1 MSDDF
6 RVIENALVPVYVTD
20 TGEKVVYGSELHE
33 VLGVKSNYRDWIK
46 NRLNECDAV
55 EKEDYQSFSQN
66 CEKPTGGRPKLE
78 YVIKLD
84 TAKEMAMLERNE
96 KGKQVRRYFIE
107 VEEKYKESRTGEF
120 DYSNLS
126 PELQRVWAI
135 VNAQTKIELEQK
147 RQADKIDKVET
158 TVQNMKEIFTE
169 PIADWKAEIN
179 ARVRE
184 ISIKSGIEYRELWSK
199 LYGELEVTAHTN
211 LSRLQQNKIKRMER
225 AGNTKAAIQSE
236 TTKLAIIFAKP
247 KHKAIFEHIVKMYAM
262 RYCA

>member
-1 MSDDF
+1 MSDDL
-6 RVIENALVPVYVTD
+6 RVIENNLIPVYETS
-20 TGEKVVYGSELHE
+20 TGEKIVYGSELYE
-33 VLGVKSNYRDWIK
+33 CLGSKRQYTDWIK
-46 NRLNECDAV
+46 IRLNECDAV
-55 EKEDYQSFSQN
+55 EKEDYQIFSQN
-66 CEKPTGGRPKLE
+66 NEKISRGRPKLE
-78 YVIKLD
+78 YIIKLD

-107 VEEKYKESRTGEF
+107 VEEKYKEGKSGAF

-199 LYGELEVTAHTN
+199 LYGELEVMAHTN

-225 AGNTKAAIQSE
+225 AGNTRAAIQSE

>member
-1 MSDDF
+1 MSNDL
-6 RVIENALVPVYVTD
+6 RVIENELVPVYETS
-20 TGEKVVYGSELHE
+20 TGEKVVYGSELYE
-33 VLGVKSNYRDWIK
+33 VLGVKSRYREWIDR
-46 NRLNECDAV
+46 RLTDVDAV
-55 EKEDYQSFSQN
+55 EYEDFEGAEISAPSGQL
-66 CEKPTGGRPKLE
+66 KKDHI
-78 YVIKLD
+78 IKLD

-107 VEEKYKESRTGEF
+107 VEEKYKESKTGEF

>member
-1 MSDDF
+1 MSNDL
-6 RVIENALVPVYVTD
+6 RVIENELVPVYETS
-20 TGEKVVYGSELHE
+20 TGEKVVYGSELYE
-33 VLGVKSNYRDWIK
+33 VLGVKSRYREWIDR
-46 NRLNECDAV
+46 RLTDVDAV
-55 EKEDYQSFSQN
+55 EYEDFEGAEISAPSGQL
-66 CEKPTGGRPKLE
+66 KKDHI
-78 YVIKLD
+78 IKLD

-107 VEEKYKESRTGEF
+107 VEEKYKESRTGAF
-120 DYSNLS
+120 NYSNLS

-199 LYGELEVTAHTN
+199 LYGELEVMAHTN